1 MGKSLNGKELGKGIS
16 QRKEDGLYIARFTNR
31 FGKRQSISDPT
42 YNGIQKKLRIARQE
56 DDAAINVV
64 HSNMTLDEWFDKWI
78 SICKKN
84 CRDNTKD
91 TYTRHY
97 KRVKDALGWRK
108 LNKLNLMVMQD
119 AINNLETDNQRKNSK
134 KVLVDM
140 LEKAYASDLIVKN
153 IAKQIN
159 TDITR
164 EENEAC
170 FDC

>member
-1 MGKSLNGKELGKGIS
+1 MESK
-16 QRKEDGLYIARFTNR
+16 
-31 FGKRQSISDPT
+31 
-42 YNGIQKKLRIARQE
+42 KKLRIARQE

-108 LNKLNLMVMQD
+108 LNKLNLMVC
-119 AINNLETDNQRKNSK
+119 R
-134 KVLVDM
+134 M
-140 LEKAYASDLIVKN
+140 LLIIWKQITKEKIVKKFWL
-153 IAKQIN
+153 ICLKRHMHQI
-159 TDITR
+159 
-164 EENEAC
+164 
-170 FDC
+170 